1 MPPTGA
7 QVIIGCDRL
16 TVAIS
21 PELSRRLREAA
32 AAAAAA
38 QPGTPTDATTTG
50 GGKGRGAVASV
61 AAAVAAA
68 AAPTLR
74 FVPFSFSAFSPT
86 LPPNPPSSSPAL
98 DYASVSDATAPSSPP
113 ATASAPAAAVAAGL
127 PSAAPKPTG
136 RAASPPG
143 TWWASSYGPWRRT
156 LVAAVAAR
164 LPYSD
169 LVGLC
174 EAWQALADAEEEEC
188 GGADVHCWVEEGG
201 EGPPAGSTGGGLAA
215 LRKMVADR

>member
-1 MPPTGA
+1 MLLA
-7 QVIIGCDRL
+7 WLQVIVGCDRL

-38 QPGTPTDATTTG
+38 TPGPNSTNTNTSS
-50 GGKGRGAVASV
+50 KGRGAVASV

-86 LPPNPPSSSPAL
+86 LPPNPPTP
-98 DYASVSDATAPSSPP
+98 DAAAPSSLP
-113 ATASAPAAAVAAGL
+113 ATASAPAAAL
-127 PSAAPKPTG
+127 
-136 RAASPPG
+136 AASSPSPAPAGRTAAPPG

-156 LVAAVAAR
+156 LVTAVAAR

-188 GGADVHCWVEEGG
+188 GGADVHCWVEEGV

-215 LRKMVADR
+215 LRQMVADR